1 MPATA
6 SHRLTYLGVPVAF
19 HAGIVARRAPRFHTL
34 VHLTIILASI
44 AAAVAAIAAWSHHV
58 ETAADDAAKAAHAL
72 LYDSDI
78 GAESL
83 GLILTVLFAAGWLC
97 GSITWRRRSENA
109 RSGWAVD
116 LMHEPAKNKAITD
129 WLWRQMIRRHAGGA
143 VNADDFLDRLSGG
156 VVRDLRVATLAMLA
170 LTAVLGA
177 LLPARVSYATD
188 TTITDHPVLPLA
200 KDVVRPV
207 RTAAAV
213 ISGCPNLPKD
223 GNTLVYRLGFADGSE
238 ANLGAWRPLAGSR
251 LAALEAIA
259 ARLPAGTARERFT
272 NAIGSDPLT
281 ADCLRAFGGEAGANG
296 IARLLQLLAASDAE
310 RKKLK
315 GLL

>member
-6 SHRLTYLGVPVAF
+6 SRRLTNLGVPVAF

-44 AAAVAAIAAWSHHV
+44 AAAVAAIAVWSHHV
-58 ETAADDAAKAAHAL
+58 EAAADDAAKAAHAV

-78 GAESL
+78 GAESV

-97 GSITWRRRSENA
+97 GSITWRRRNENA
-109 RSGWAVD
+109 RNGWSAD

-143 VNADDFLDRLSGG
+143 VGADDFLDRLSKG
-156 VVRDLRVATLAMLA
+156 VVRDLGLATLAMLG
-170 LTAVLGA
+170 LTAVLGV
-177 LLPARVSYATD
+177 LRPARVSYATD

-200 KDVVRPV
+200 KDAVQPV

-223 GNTLVYRLGFADGSE
+223 GNPRLPTGLCGRIRGES
-238 ANLGAWRPLAGSR
+238 RRLATAGGKPSRGSR
-251 LAALEAIA
+251 SHRGPIA
-259 ARLPAGTARERFT
+259 G
-272 NAIGSDPLT
+272 GD
-281 ADCLRAFGGEAGANG
+281 RA
-296 IARLLQLLAASDAE
+296 
-310 RKKLK
+310 
-315 GLL
+315 